1 MKRPKALK
9 DGHSQKD
16 RQLPEGS
23 CRVGLTGFEPA
34 TSSPPVKRATKLRYS
49 PRKRT
54 EWDSNPRYGQA
65 VHGISNAAPSA
76 ARTPVLDE
84 TSSVAA

>member
-49 PRKRT
+49 PRKTDRVGFEPTVRT
-54 EWDSNPRYGQA
+54 MPYTAFPMPLLQPLGHLS
-65 VHGISNAAPSA
+65 
-76 ARTPVLDE
+76 
-84 TSSVAA
+84 